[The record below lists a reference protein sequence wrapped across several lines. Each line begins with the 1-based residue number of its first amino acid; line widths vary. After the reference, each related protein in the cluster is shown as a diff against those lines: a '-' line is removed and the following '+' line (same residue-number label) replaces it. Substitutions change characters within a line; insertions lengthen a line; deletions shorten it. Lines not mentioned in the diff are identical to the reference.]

1 MLASLIITLAVSLL
15 PLLPEKDFVCANT
28 FTDENIPV
36 MERAEAEIAQPDTTD
51 TTSSKFFETLS
62 PAELQRFYTVTGAP
76 RAIESPAP
84 ARRQP
89 VIGLSNNILYDFP
102 VIPKYGLPA
111 LPNIGIE
118 YYPAKGH
125 WTFGADIDFSQW
137 RHYTEHR
144 YNQIHNL
151 TLSTR
156 RYFKSTGTI
165 SDAKNEVSSFYGL
178 YLLGNV
184 NVAQY
189 GIGWNAKGWEGE
201 GLGVSL
207 GIGYKWPLGRY
218 MYLDL
223 GVAAGYFY
231 SRYDPYVWGND
242 VTGWYYYDYN
252 GDPRDFV
259 KRRMVLS
266 WFGPTRAYISIGINL
281 FDRNKSKR

>member
-1 MLASLIITLAVSLL
+1 MLTNIIITLAVSLL
-15 PLLPEKDFVCANT
+15 SIFPEN
-28 FTDENIPV
+28 EPV
-36 MERAEAEIAQPDTTD
+36 RTYEFADGGVSTLETTAGEPAQPDTVLI
-51 TTSSKFFETLS
+51 TSREYFESLT
-62 PAELQRFYTVTGAP
+62 PAELMRFYTVTGAP

-137 RHYTEHR
+137 HHYTEHR

-151 TLSTR
+151 TLNAR
-156 RYFKSTGTI
+156 RYFKSAGSI
-165 SDAKNEVSSFYGL
+165 ADADNEVSSFYGL
-178 YLLGNV
+178 YLSGSV

-207 GIGYKWPLGRY
+207 GIGYKWALGQH

-231 SRYDPYVWGND
+231 SRYDPYVYGYD
-242 VTGWYYYDYN
+242 VTGWYYYDYS
-252 GDPRDFV
+252 GDPADFV
-259 KRRMVLS
+259 RRRMALS
-266 WFGPTRAYISIGINL
+266 WFGPTRVYISLGINL
-281 FDRNKSKR
+281 FDRNNKK